1 MIKIMKEGDLC
12 YIPQG
17 VILYS
22 LNVEGNTVDY
32 LQTDKPITALILED
46 HPRVQKFSVLANG
59 QSWSVLK
66 RDTYHIEV

>member
-1 MIKIMKEGDLC
+1 MKEGDLC

-46 HPRVQKFSVLANG
+46 HPRVQKFRVLANG

>member
-1 MIKIMKEGDLC
+1 MKEGDLC

-17 VILYS
+17 VMLYS
-22 LNVEGNTVDY
+22 LNMEGKTVDY

-46 HPRVQKFSVLANG
+46 HPRVQKFRVLANG